1 MDVGAW
7 LRGLGLGQYETAFR
21 ESEIDA
27 EVLPDLTDSDL
38 NQLGLPLGHRKRLLK
53 AIAAL
58 GTGET
63 AVKPPSSATSPPG
76 GVAERRPITVMFCDL
91 VGSTSMAATLDAEDW
106 RNLVNSLSRR
116 SVGGGERDRWPCV
129 EKAGR
134 RADGAVRL
142 SSGAGERRRAGR
154 ARRALDPARA
164 CRNQRQKRQQR
175 RPGTSS
181 ADRP

>member
-63 AVKPPSSATSPPG
+63 AAKT
-76 GVAERRPITVMFCDL
+76 
-91 VGSTSMAATLDAEDW
+91 
-106 RNLVNSLSRR
+106 
-116 SVGGGERDRWPCV
+116 
-129 EKAGR
+129 
-134 RADGAVRL
+134 DGF
-142 SSGAGERRRAGR
+142 
-154 ARRALDPARA
+154 
-164 CRNQRQKRQQR
+164 
-175 RPGTSS
+175 
-181 ADRP
+181 